1 MAQMGNSPAHQHS
14 GLKQPLPNI
23 LAGQAYEGKVI
34 AINPEDS
41 TVDIRLYSGDILRHV
56 RVLFN
61 SANTIAGFRY
71 LASIVN
77 NNPVNSP
84 SGVYDDGSKTGI
96 ADTLATIL
104 YIQGNTLA
112 PRVIGFSFP
121 LDAQM
126 HVNEQGLA
134 MFRHESGVYSL
145 VDQAGHFEIHY
156 PDGSFIVAG
165 PEDESKDITSSGQ
178 PWSIPDQPAI
188 NIKISHSSGS
198 FIAIAPDGLI
208 TIHGRNSSVSY

>member
-1 MAQMGNSPAHQHS
+1 MVQMGSSPAHQHAS
-14 GLKQPLPNI
+14 LKRPIPNV
-23 LAGQAYEGKVI
+23 LAGQAYEGKVV
-34 AINPEDS
+34 AVNPIDS

-61 SANTIAGFRY
+61 SANTVAGFKY
-71 LASIVN
+71 LASIEN

-84 SGVYDDGSKTGI
+84 SGVYDDGSKTGV
-96 ADTLATIL
+96 ADTLATIV
-104 YIQGNTLA
+104 YIQGDTLA
-112 PRVIGFSFP
+112 PRVIGFSLP

-126 HVNEQGLA
+126 HVNEQGMA

-145 VDQAGHFEIHY
+145 VDKNGHFEIHY
-156 PDGSFIVAG
+156 PDGSYIIAG
-165 PEDESKDITSSGQ
+165 PDADSKNITSSGQ
-178 PWSIPDQPAI
+178 PWSIPGKPAI

-208 TIHGRNSSVSY
+208 TIHGRDSSVSY